1 MSKLNVDQKTIK
13 DLLTDKSANF
23 LIPDYQRQYAWEE
36 NECQTLW
43 DDIFSFAFPD
53 NNKDAFKGSDEY
65 FLGAIVTFKNDRGQS
80 EVIDGQQRLTTILL
94 LLRAFYDR
102 FEHMADQPSQD
113 MRKNISQCI
122 WRTDEFGNADMSNLK
137 IDSEVATDD
146 EKEEFLSILKS
157 GGAQKLANSKY
168 SKNYRFFEAK
178 INTFVDEYPSYFAY
192 LPARILNNCIILPI
206 EADSQ
211 DTALRIF
218 STLNDRGLP
227 LADADIF
234 KAQFYKFYEKKGA
247 KSSFID
253 SWKELS
259 AVTDRIFHPSTGTP
273 MDELFTKYMY
283 YIRAS
288 EGNRS
293 TTTEALRKFY
303 EHEKYR
309 RLLSS
314 PVINDSSPVID
325 DLMVLAEFWKSVVE
339 EDEKRFSENV
349 LQKLFVLK
357 YAPNGMWEYL
367 TSVYFLSHKD
377 AVGGLEDT
385 DFAKFLAKITAFI
398 FAYSLT
404 NPGVNALRTP
414 VYAQMIKLL
423 RKLKCDFADFKF
435 EEGHVRKV
443 LENYK
448 FTNNRMLTRSIITWY
463 AFTFEGQ
470 KRPGADIGGFD
481 IEHIYAKE
489 RFNREKSL
497 RDPAKLEELGNKILL
512 EKSINIRAS
521 DYRFKDKVDYYNGYA
536 NGKGKVH
543 PASIIQEYRQL
554 TKMQDFTET
563 DIEKRDRRIH
573 KKFIEY
579 LRTEG
584 LLKE

>member
-23 LIPDYQRQYAWEE
+23 LIPDYQRPYAWEE

-53 NNKDAFKGSDEY
+53 NNKDLFKANDEY
-65 FLGAIVTFKNDRGQS
+65 FLGAIVTYKNDTGQS

-102 FEHMADQPSQD
+102 FEHMADQPSKD

-122 WRTDEFGNADMSNLK
+122 WRTDEFGNADMSNIK

-146 EKEEFLSILKS
+146 EKEEFLTILRKGVS
-157 GGAQKLANSKY
+157 AKTANSKY
-168 SKNYRFFEAK
+168 VKNYRFFEAK
-178 INTFVDEYPSYFAY
+178 INTFVDEYPSYFPY
-192 LPARILNNCIILPI
+192 LPARILNNCILLPI

-234 KAQFYKFYEKKGA
+234 KAQFYKYYEKKGT
-247 KSSFID
+247 KSEFID
-253 SWKELS
+253 NWKELS
-259 AVTDRIFHPSTGTP
+259 SVTEKIFHPISGTP

-288 EGNRS
+288 EGNKS

-303 EHEKYR
+303 EFEKYR
-309 RLLSS
+309 RLLTGHT
-314 PVINDSSPVID
+314 ID
-325 DLMVLAEFWKSVVE
+325 DLMILLDFWESVAEHDV
-339 EDEKRFSENV
+339 KRFTEDV

-367 TSVYFLSHKD
+367 TSVYFLSYRNSSGD
-377 AVGGLEDT
+377 LDNT
-385 DFAKFLAKITAFI
+385 TFAAFLSKITAFI

-414 VYAQMIKLL
+414 VYAEMIKVHGKQ
-423 RKLKCDFADFKF
+423 RCDFLDFKF
-435 EEGHVRKV
+435 DEEHIRKV

-448 FTNNRMLTRSIITWY
+448 FTNNRTVTRSLITWY

-470 KRPGADIGGFD
+470 KRPSYDSSGFD

-489 RFNREKSL
+489 RHNKENKL
-497 RDPAKLEELGNKILL
+497 QNPEMLEELGNKILL

-521 DYRFKDKVDYYNGYA
+521 DYRFEDKKKYYNGYTDT
-536 NGKGKVH
+536 KGKEH
-543 PASIIQEYRQL
+543 PASMIVEYLQL
-554 TKMQDFTET
+554 TQKEDFSEV
-563 DIEKRDRRIH
+563 DIGERDKRIND
-573 KKFIEY
+573 KFIEF
-579 LRTEG
+579 LKVEG
-584 LLKE
+584 LLKS

>member
-23 LIPDYQRQYAWEE
+23 LIPDYQRPYAWEE
-36 NECQTLW
+36 DECQTLW

-53 NNKDAFKGSDEY
+53 NNKDFFKASDEY
-65 FLGAIVTFKNDRGQS
+65 FLGAIVTYKNDKDQS

-102 FEHMADQPSQD
+102 FEHMADQPSKD

-122 WRTDEFGNADMSNLK
+122 WRTDEFGNADMANLK

-146 EKEEFLSILKS
+146 EKEEFLSILRR
-157 GGAQKLANSKY
+157 GAAAKTANSKY
-168 SKNYRFFEAK
+168 VKNYRFFEMK
-178 INTFVDEYPSYFAY
+178 INDFVEEYPSYFAY
-192 LPARILNNCIILPI
+192 LPARILNNCILLPI

-234 KAQFYKFYEKKGA
+234 KAQFYKYYEKKGT
-247 KSSFID
+247 KNEFID
-253 SWKELS
+253 NWKELS
-259 AVTDRIFHPSTGTP
+259 SVTEKIFHPSIGTP

-288 EGNRS
+288 EGNKS
-293 TTTEALRKFY
+293 STTEALRKFY
-303 EHEKYR
+303 ESNKYR
-309 RLLSS
+309 RLLTGHTIEDL
-314 PVINDSSPVID
+314 VILLD
-325 DLMVLAEFWKSVVE
+325 FWESVVE
-339 EDEKRFSENV
+339 QNTKRFSEDV

-377 AVGGLEDT
+377 NKGSLDNSAFT
-385 DFAKFLAKITAFI
+385 TFLSKVTAFI

-414 VYAQMIKLL
+414 AYAEMIKVYN
-423 RKLKCDFADFKF
+423 KQPCDFSDYKF
-435 EEGHVRKV
+435 DEEHIRKV

-448 FTNNRMLTRSIITWY
+448 FTNNRTVTRSLITWY
-463 AFTFEGQ
+463 AFTFKGQ
-470 KRPGADIGGFD
+470 KRPTSDSSGFD

-489 RFNREKSL
+489 RHNKENKL
-497 RDPAKLEELGNKILL
+497 QNPEMLEELGNKILL
-512 EKSINIRAS
+512 ERSINIRAS
-521 DYRFKDKVDYYNGYA
+521 DYRFEDKKKYYNGYTDA
-536 NGKGKVH
+536 KGKIH
-543 PASIIQEYRQL
+543 LPSIIEEYRYL
-554 TKMQDFTET
+554 TQKEDFFEE
-563 DIEKRDRRIH
+563 DIEERDKQIH
-573 KKFIEY
+573 NRFVEY
-579 LRTEG
+579 LRVEG
-584 LLKE
+584 LLKD

>member
-1 MSKLNVDQKTIK
+1 MKEKVRVSKLNVDQKTIK

-23 LIPDYQRQYAWEE
+23 LIPDYQRPYAWEE
-36 NECQTLW
+36 DECQTLW

-53 NNKDAFKGSDEY
+53 NNKDSFKASDEY
-65 FLGAIVTFKNDRGQS
+65 FLGAIVTFKNDGGQS

-102 FEHMADQPSQD
+102 FKRMADQPSKD

-122 WRTDEFGNADMSNLK
+122 WRTDEFGNADMANLK

-146 EKEEFLSILKS
+146 EKEEFLSILRS
-157 GGAQKLANSKY
+157 GVSAKTANSKY
-168 SKNYRFFEAK
+168 VKNYRFFETK

-192 LPARILNNCIILPI
+192 LPARILNNCILLPI

-234 KAQFYKFYEKKGA
+234 KAQFYKYYEKKGT
-247 KSSFID
+247 KSEFID
-253 SWKELS
+253 NWKELS
-259 AVTDRIFHPSTGTP
+259 SVTERIFHPSNGTP
-273 MDELFTKYMY
+273 MDELFTKHMY

-288 EGNRS
+288 EGNKS

-303 EHEKYR
+303 EYDKYR
-309 RLLSS
+309 RLLMEHT
-314 PVINDSSPVID
+314 ID
-325 DLMVLAEFWKSVVE
+325 DLMILLDFWESVVE
-339 EDEKRFSENV
+339 QEVKRFSEDV

-357 YAPNGMWEYL
+357 YAPNGMWEYI
-367 TSVYFLSHKD
+367 TSVYFLSYRDNK
-377 AVGGLEDT
+377 GGLDNT
-385 DFAKFLAKITAFI
+385 AFAKFLSKITAFI

-414 VYAQMIKLL
+414 VYAEMIKVYDKQ
-423 RKLKCDFADFKF
+423 RCDFADFKF
-435 EEGHVRKV
+435 NEEHIRKV

-448 FTNNRMLTRSIITWY
+448 FTNNRLVTRSLITWY
-463 AFTFEGQ
+463 AFSFEGQ
-470 KRPGADIGGFD
+470 KRPPSDSSGFD

-489 RFNREKSL
+489 RHNKENKLLNPEKI
-497 RDPAKLEELGNKILL
+497 EELGNKILL

-521 DYRFKDKVDYYNGYA
+521 DYRFEDKKKYYNGYTDA
-536 NGKGKVH
+536 KGKVH
-543 PASIIQEYRQL
+543 PASIIKEYRHL
-554 TKMQDFTET
+554 TQKEDFLEVDIDERDMQ
-563 DIEKRDRRIH
+563 IH
-573 KKFIEY
+573 NKFVEY
-579 LRTEG
+579 LRVEG